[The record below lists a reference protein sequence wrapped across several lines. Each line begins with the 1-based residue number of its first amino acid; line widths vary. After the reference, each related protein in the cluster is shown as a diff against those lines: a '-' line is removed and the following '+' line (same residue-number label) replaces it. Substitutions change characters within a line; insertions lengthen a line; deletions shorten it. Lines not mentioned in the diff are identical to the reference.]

1 MSVKI
6 FRRKGSFIYN
16 YRGTVAGRR
25 LRGSTGTT
33 DKPRAERIAAEREA
47 DEWKRNLDGPKAV
60 LTFAKAS
67 ILYRA
72 AGKVSDKRQTRY
84 LEKIEDYWKN
94 TLVKDM
100 TAGAIRQS
108 SIDIYPTA
116 GPATRNRQV
125 ITPTRAVINHCAE
138 LEMCAPIRVHKFKF
152 EQKIKAPILL
162 DWIDTFCAHARPLT
176 AALATFMFATACRI
190 SEARR
195 VEWDDVDFKAMTILV
210 RKTKNKKERLPN
222 MPPRLLVALANLP
235 RDQRPFGVAET
246 TLRRW
251 WDADVEA
258 AAAAVDGFQRL
269 TFHSCRHGFAT
280 AMLRSGVDAKT
291 AAELG
296 GWDSVTLFMDT
307 YAHAMPKARLSDGLF
322 SDPDQSLTRPSV
334 TSSKI
339 KGLDQ

>member
-1 MSVKI
+1 MPLKVNKRGKTYHYS
-6 FRRKGSFIYN
+6 
-16 YRGTVAGRR
+16 GTVAGRR
-25 LRGSTGTT
+25 LRGSTGTS
-33 DKPRAERIAAEREA
+33 DKARAERIASEAESA
-47 DEWKRNLDGPKAV
+47 EWKRCLDGPGAV

-72 AGKVSDKRQTRY
+72 AGKMSTKRQIKY

-108 SIDIYPTA
+108 AIEIYPKA

-125 ITPTRAVINHCAE
+125 ITPTRAVVNHCAE
-138 LEMCAPIRVHKFKF
+138 LEMCPPIRVRKFKF
-152 EQKIKAPILL
+152 EQKIKKPVLI
-162 DWIDTFCAHARPLT
+162 DWLDTFCAHARPLN

-195 VEWDDVDFKAMTILV
+195 VEWDDINFKAGTILV
-210 RKTKNKKERLPN
+210 RKTKNKKERSPH
-222 MPPRLLVALANLP
+222 MPQRLLVALANLP
-235 RDQRPFGVAET
+235 RDRSPFGYSET

-251 WDADVEA
+251 WDDDIEATAEAVE
-258 AAAAVDGFQRL
+258 GFQRL

-280 AMLRSGVDAKT
+280 SMLRKGVDPKT
-291 AAELG
+291 AADLG

-307 YAHAMPKARLSDGLF
+307 YAHAMPKAKLTDSLFEGDDGKKKTQT
-322 SDPDQSLTRPSV
+322 D
-334 TSSKI
+334 K
-339 KGLDQ
+339 